1 MSEHKE
7 GEKHEL
13 KGYYTGDIHNQFVEE
28 HETPNAKKVIWRT
41 FWILLIITIFE
52 VAISFAPLNKDL
64 LQWTFV
70 TLTIVKAGYI
80 VMFFMHLL
88 HEKFTFK
95 YTILLPFSLIV
106 YLIFIA
112 LAEGVYLY
120 IVK

>member
-1 MSEHKE
+1 MSDHKT
-7 GEKHEL
+7 EKHEL

-41 FWILLIITIFE
+41 FWILLAITIFE
-52 VAISFAPLNKDL
+52 VAISFTSINKDV

-70 TLTIVKAGYI
+70 ALTIVKAGYI

-95 YTILLPFSLIV
+95 YTILGPFALIAF
-106 YLIFIA
+106 LIAIA
-112 LAEGVYLY
+112 LAEGMY
-120 IVK
+120 IRIHP